1 MPDNVFS
8 WSAGGSASGPRGSE
22 PAGPGIFGL
31 RPEPEPRPRI
41 APPAADKPEPVA
53 GGWVGETL
61 CVLAFAAGVALLV
74 YVFAA
79 PFVPW
84 W

>member
-1 MPDNVFS
+1 
-8 WSAGGSASGPRGSE
+8 
-22 PAGPGIFGL
+22 
-31 RPEPEPRPRI
+31 
-41 APPAADKPEPVA
+41 VA